1 MNDIVLSI
9 VIPVYNAQRY
19 IKTCLDSI
27 FSYKT
32 ERIEVIV
39 INDGSSDN
47 SLQILQDY
55 QKMHPI
61 IIIDQQNA
69 GVSVARNRGIEM
81 AQGQYLTFVDAD
93 DVIYENLLQ
102 TVLEVSEAGR
112 MKDILIFNYED
123 IDEEGTSIWK
133 NDVVGT
139 IKTKTDIDASYI
151 LGHYFNTVWGKVYCT
166 ELIKKNKI
174 FFPVGVSLGED
185 TFWVGNLL
193 SKIKTYACFD
203 KNVYGYRQNDNG
215 AVVQLRKNL
224 SEDRILDYEKE
235 ILIKERLA
243 IELDWNEQQMGSFYQ
258 RFSNNIVAKVNFAIK
273 GSNDRKELINAVNQF
288 INNGTINHI
297 LMEASHSKYVDRK
310 RRIICQIMIHG
321 WFRKAYLL
329 IKAAG

>member
-1 MNDIVLSI
+1 MSDIVLSI

-55 QKMHPI
+55 QQMHPI

-93 DVIYENLLQ
+93 DVIHESLLQ
-102 TVLEVSEAGR
+102 TALEVSEAGQ

-123 IDEEGTSIWK
+123 IDEEGTCIWK
-133 NDVVGT
+133 NDVVGA
-139 IKTKTDIDASYI
+139 IKTKTDIDVSYI

-174 FFPVGVSLGED
+174 YFPVGVSLGED

-193 SKIKTYACFD
+193 SKIKTYACFAI
-203 KNVYGYRQNDNG
+203 NAYGYRQNDNG

-235 ILIKERLA
+235 ILMKEQLA
-243 IELDWNEQQMGSFYQ
+243 RDLGWDEQQMGSFYQ

-273 GSNDRKELINAVNQF
+273 GSNDKKELINTVNQF
-288 INNGTINHI
+288 IKNGTIKHI
-297 LMEASHSKYVDRK
+297 LVQAGKSKYVDWK
-310 RRIICQIMIHG
+310 RRIICRFIQND
-321 WFRKAYLL
+321 FLRKIYLL
-329 IKAAG
+329 IKSR